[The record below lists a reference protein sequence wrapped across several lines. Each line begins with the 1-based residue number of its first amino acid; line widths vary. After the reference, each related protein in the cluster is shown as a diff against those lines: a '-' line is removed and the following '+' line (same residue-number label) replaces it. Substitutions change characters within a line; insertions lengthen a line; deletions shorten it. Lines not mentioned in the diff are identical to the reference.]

1 MGESIVDEKNEN
13 NEGGAWK
20 GRAKNLALR
29 LLFGL
34 AFHIMTFRPEGEW
47 GHQVA
52 KTNANA
58 SPELPQM

>member
-1 MGESIVDEKNEN
+1 MGDSIVDERNEN
-13 NEGGAWK
+13 NEG
-20 GRAKNLALR
+20 RAEGQSQNLALR

-34 AFHIMTFRPEGEW
+34 AFQIMTFRPEGEW